1 MLQIAE
7 KAAVWE
13 EDVFL
18 PLSRSAA
25 ENLRTGYGSRVPL
38 SVTYMAQRSIQDEL
52 SVEDAQNAFVVVVS
66 YVAMFFYI
74 SVALGKFPHPVR
86 SRSLL
91 GLLGI
96 FIVIGSVGSALGM
109 CSVFGTKVGIAA
121 SVAGVSLAP
130 VSRAACPA
138 LGVQI
143 TMIVT
148 EVVPFLILAIG
159 VDNMFILSKAY
170 DREAAKE
177 PSASVEELMGRA
189 LAEVGPSITA
199 AASSEVLAFGVGA
212 TTHIPALESFCLV
225 ASIAVLVDF
234 LMQITWFV
242 AGVAMDA
249 RRMRVRGANPTRP
262 RVHRCR
268 SPCWLADVCRRTEQ
282 TWPHV

>member
-1 MLQIAE
+1 
-7 KAAVWE
+7 
-13 EDVFL
+13 
-18 PLSRSAA
+18 
-25 ENLRTGYGSRVPL
+25 
-38 SVTYMAQRSIQDEL
+38 
-52 SVEDAQNAFVVVVS
+52 
-66 YVAMFFYI
+66 
-74 SVALGKFPHPVR
+74 
-86 SRSLL
+86 
-91 GLLGI
+91 
-96 FIVIGSVGSALGM
+96 
-109 CSVFGTKVGIAA
+109 
-121 SVAGVSLAP
+121 
-130 VSRAACPA
+130 
-138 LGVQI
+138 
-143 TMIVT
+143 MIVT

-262 RVHRCR
+262 RVYRCR
-268 SPCWLADVCRRTEQ
+268 SSCWLAGVCRRTER
-282 TWPHV
+282 TWLRV